1 MKLVASTLV
10 AYSKTSRAFTAESP
24 RTTTMP
30 SPNGSAPSS
39 SALVRNT

>member
-10 AYSKTSRAFTAESP
+10 AYSKTSRALTAERL

-39 SALVRNT
+39 LAFVRNT